1 VILGLVRRNLVEPGD
16 QVDDLLA
23 SRGGAH
29 PGYTGGNQ
37 TMRPHT
43 KKKVGLVTLAT
54 VAISSSLAY
63 AYWTGSGSGT
73 GSAATADG
81 TLALKVHQTT
91 PIAGMGPGV
100 PLKILGGNFD
110 NPNSGPVY
118 VRSLTVSIAGVTK
131 APDAPEGTCDASDYT
146 LDLATRTIN
155 AEIPTGVGVGTWSGP
170 TIKFNNKNVNQ
181 DACKGAIVNL
191 AYTIS

>member
-1 VILGLVRRNLVEPGD
+1 
-16 QVDDLLA
+16 
-23 SRGGAH
+23 
-29 PGYTGGNQ
+29 
-37 TMRPHT
+37 MRPHT

-81 TLALKVHQTT
+81 TLALKVHQTST
-91 PIAGMGPGV
+91 VTAMGPGDMAQA
-100 PLKILGGNFD
+100 LIGNFD

-118 VRSLTVSIAGVTK
+118 VSTVTASIAGVTK
-131 APDAPEGTCDASDYT
+131 APNAPDGTCAASDYT
-146 LDLATRTIN
+146 LERAAMQVNT
-155 AEIPTGVGVGTWSGP
+155 EIPPGNGRGTWDGA
-170 TIKFNNKNVNQ
+170 TIQFNNKNVNQ

-191 AYTIS
+191 AYTVS